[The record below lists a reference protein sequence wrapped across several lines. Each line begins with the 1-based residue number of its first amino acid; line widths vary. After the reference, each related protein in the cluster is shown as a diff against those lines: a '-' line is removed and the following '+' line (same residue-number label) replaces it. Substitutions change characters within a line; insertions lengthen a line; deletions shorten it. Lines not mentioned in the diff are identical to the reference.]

1 MLTRNVSTEEFK
13 AIAKGKIPAFDAVFD
28 FDKYGKAI
36 FVKNK
41 KYGVI
46 NYKYNILLE
55 DMYDD
60 IRIIKN
66 GCIIAKYEDAY
77 LLFDKQG
84 YLVRTQSFKTEQEA
98 ISYSRF
104 F

>member
-1 MLTRNVSTEEFK
+1 MLTRKISKKEFQ
-13 AIAKGKIPAFDAVFD
+13 AVVDGKIPAFDAVFD
-28 FDKYGKAI
+28 FDKYGKA
-36 FVKNK
+36 VVVHDQ

-46 NYKYNILLE
+46 TKDYEILLDE
-55 DMYDD
+55 IYDKVE
-60 IRIIKN
+60 ILKN

-84 YLVRTQSFKTEQEA
+84 YLVRTKGFATRQEA
-98 ISYSRF
+98 KEYSEF